1 MLAAAKEDLSRRERR
16 KLEVRERILE
26 AAAGLFDEQGFHAA
40 KVGDI
45 CTRADVAD
53 KTFFNH
59 FQNKQGL
66 LRELANHA
74 VDQLVGEIEAA
85 RAGKRTT
92 RERLLAF
99 FAQVARNAEAAGPM
113 HRELL
118 TELVHAVHG
127 SPSKSENAHKLHTA
141 FAAIVRD
148 GLAAGEVTRR
158 HDTATLTQII
168 LGAFYVLMF
177 DFANLESFPIRKQSL
192 SVARFLADALAPA
205 QEE

>member
-1 MLAAAKEDLSRRERR
+1 
-16 KLEVRERILE
+16 VRERILE
-26 AAAGLFDEQGFHAA
+26 AAAELFDEQGFQAA
-40 KVGDI
+40 KVADI
-45 CTRADVAD
+45 CARADVAD

-74 VDQLVGEIEAA
+74 VDQLVDDIAAA
-85 RAGKRTT
+85 RAAKRTT

-99 FAQVARNAEAAGPM
+99 FAQIAQNAEDAGPM

-127 SPSKSENAHKLHTA
+127 SPSKSENARKLHGA
-141 FAAIVRD
+141 FAAIVGD

-158 HDTATLTQII
+158 HDAATLTQMI

-192 SVARFLADALAPA
+192 SVARFLADALSPA
-205 QEE
+205 AEE

>member
-1 MLAAAKEDLSRRERR
+1 MLSVARSELSRRERR

-26 AAAGLFDEQGFHAA
+26 AAADLFAEQGIQAA

-74 VDQLVGEIEAA
+74 VDQLVDDIAAA
-85 RAGKRTT
+85 RAAKHTT

-99 FAQVARNAEAAGPM
+99 FAQIASNAEDAGPM

-127 SPSKSENAHKLHTA
+127 SPSKSENARKLHDA

-158 HDTATLTQII
+158 HDAATLTQII

-177 DFANLESFPIRKQSL
+177 DFANLDSFPIHRQSL
-192 SVARFLADALAPA
+192 SVARFLADALSPA
-205 QEE
+205 AEE

>member
-1 MLAAAKEDLSRRERR
+1 MLATARDDLSRRERR

-40 KVGDI
+40 KIADI
-45 CTRADVAD
+45 CARADVAD

-74 VDQLVGEIEAA
+74 VDQLVQDIEAA
-85 RAGKRTT
+85 RSGKRST
-92 RERLLAF
+92 RDRLLAF
-99 FAQVARNAEAAGPM
+99 FTLVARNCEEAGAM

-127 SPSKSENAHKLHTA
+127 SPSKSENARKLHAA

-158 HDTATLTQII
+158 HDGATLTQMI

-177 DFANLESFPIRKQSL
+177 DFANLEDFPIRKQAL
-192 SVARFLADALAPA
+192 SVARFLGDALAPS